1 MDRRQF
7 VCAAAAAAAP
17 GAWAQSALPAGPVKI
32 IVGFP
37 PGGGTDALAR
47 LLSQKLATL
56 WNIPVIVENKA
67 GAAGVIAAD
76 YVSKQPSDGNTLLMA
91 HINSHGIAS
100 GLHPKLGYSADRD
113 FVPITMVGRTP
124 MMLIC
129 SPSQP
134 AKTLAAVIDL
144 CRKKPGQVVF
154 GSAGAGSAQHLA
166 LEELKARA
174 KIDALHV
181 PYKGSA
187 PLITD
192 LIGGQVQ
199 YAFEGLTTAVPLI
212 KSGRMVAIAQTR
224 AKRSKS
230 QPDVPTIAEQGYP
243 GFDSSIWF
251 ALVGPG
257 KLPAVIARRMN
268 GDINKVLTQPDVAE
282 RLQFYGAE
290 DGGGTPE
297 QLDAFMRAER
307 AKWAKIIRDAKI
319 TADS

>member
-1 MDRRQF
+1 MDRRLF
-7 VCAAAAAAAP
+7 VSATVAAAAS
-17 GAWAQSALPAGPVKI
+17 GSWAQSALPSGPVKI
-32 IVGFP
+32 VVGFP

-47 LLSQKLATL
+47 LLGQKLGAL

-76 YVSKQPSDGNTLLMA
+76 HVAKQPSDGNTLLMA
-91 HINSHGIAS
+91 HINSHGIAT

-113 FVPITMVGRTP
+113 FVPITMVGQTP
-124 MMLIC
+124 MLLIC
-129 SPSQP
+129 SPTQP
-134 AKTLAAVIDL
+134 ARTLAAVIDL

-166 LEELKARA
+166 LEELKVRA
-174 KIDALHV
+174 KINALHV

-187 PLITD
+187 PMITD
-192 LIGGQVQ
+192 LIGGQIQ
-199 YAFEGLTTAVPLI
+199 FAFEGMTTATPLI
-212 KSGRMVAIAQTR
+212 KAGRAVAMAQTR

-230 QPDVPTIAEQGYP
+230 HPAVPTIAEQGYP

-251 ALVGPG
+251 AMVGPG
-257 KLPAVIARRMN
+257 KLPGVIVRRMN
-268 GDINKVLTQPDVAE
+268 ADINKVLVMPDVAE
-282 RLQFYGAE
+282 RLEFYGAE

-297 QLDAFMRAER
+297 RLDAFMRTER
-307 AKWAKIIRDAKI
+307 TKWAKIIRDAKI